1 MTPSGWCATTVRQVA
16 EVAIGKTPARNEKSY
31 WDREKTTQNRWATI
45 ADIKRKFIGETS
57 EHISDLGVQRSNAR
71 LVPPGTLLM
80 SFKLT
85 LGRAA
90 ITSRS
95 MYTNE
100 AIAAFYPNGLADTEY
115 LYYLFPTLALEKLSD
130 RAVKGRTLNKAKLR
144 ALRLALPP
152 LTEQRKIAAILSS
165 VDDAIEKTQAVI
177 DQVQVVKRGLM
188 QELLTRGLP
197 GRHTRFKQTEI
208 GEIPEEWRTVSLA
221 ECGAGVTSG
230 SRGWAK
236 YYSDDGALFLRITNL
251 ARGSIRL
258 QLGDTKHVT
267 LPQRSAEAIR
277 TRVQPRDLVISITA
291 DLGMVGVI
299 PEDIGEAYVNQHVA
313 LVRFCSHEMRSEFAG
328 YFLTTDVARN
338 RFQRLNDSGAKAGL
352 NLATIKNMTVPQ
364 PPCAEQDLIVKILST
379 MEDRLAGE
387 VRTLD
392 GLAAA
397 KSALMSVLLTGELR
411 VTPDPEVA

>member
-1 MTPSGWCATTVRQVA
+1 MTSTRTEVPSGWAKSRFTELAVRRSGVKIPKASKSIYQTN
-16 EVAIGKTPARNEKSY
+16 GKFPVVDQGQDMVTGFVDDDELQFPGQLPVIVFGDHTRIFKYVDFPFVPGADGTQIITPRP
-31 WDREKTTQNRWATI
+31 DRVDASFLYYALCNLPLTN
-45 ADIKRKFIGETS
+45 
-57 EHISDLGVQRSNAR
+57 LGYSRH
-71 LVPPGTLLM
+71 
-80 SFKLT
+80 FKLLKEQT
-85 LGRAA
+85 VC
-90 ITSRS
+90 
-95 MYTNE
+95 
-100 AIAAFYPNGLADTEY
+100 
-115 LYYLFPTLALEKLSD
+115 FPESLC
-130 RAVKGRTLNKAKLR
+130 
-144 ALRLALPP
+144 
-152 LTEQRKIAAILSS
+152 EQRKIAAILSS